1 MPLNNSFD
9 DPICVF
15 HSVKAEFYAPSD
27 LCGMGGMHREVIHV
41 NSNYGGSPRFDTV
54 FVSVGNDTEAM
65 GGLLVA

>member
-1 MPLNNSFD
+1 MPLDNSFD
-9 DPICVF
+9 GPICVF
-15 HSVKAEFYAPSD
+15 HSAKAEFYAPSD
-27 LCGMGGMHREVIHV
+27 LCGTGGMHREVIHV